1 MAPIGTS
8 NFLQRPRW
16 HRRPLH
22 SLLSSP
28 AVTPF
33 HGFPTDQ
40 EHMRSAAAVGA
51 TPPPSSLPRG
61 REETKEVESKKQ
73 SSALDTGEGGRVEGF
88 KSREKIWGR
97 PHRSVGGSHPHSD
110 LVPPIGP
117 SPPFTVAQVDLKIPN
132 TDISQTDNGSNHHQ
146 PAAVRWTPLSAHG
159 KVDGTKSNVDRRE
172 GWQRVGDTC
181 PYPTTQRPTTIV
193 GTSRSNWSC
202 SDSDYRTRVRLWL
215 HSNPSPDTCPGIDV
229 ERHRPDVD

>member
-33 HGFPTDQ
+33 HVFPTDQ

-110 LVPPIGP
+110 CVPPIGP

-132 TDISQTDNGSNHHQ
+132 TESSLSLSLSRSALTRITGRVSVFGCI
-146 PAAVRWTPLSAHG
+146 VTP
-159 KVDGTKSNVDRRE
+159 
-172 GWQRVGDTC
+172 
-181 PYPTTQRPTTIV
+181 RPTRV
-193 GTSRSNWSC
+193 QESMSNDIDQTLTNSKL
-202 SDSDYRTRVRLWL
+202 V
-215 HSNPSPDTCPGIDV
+215 PSV
-229 ERHRPDVD
+229 QK